1 MIITYNKR
9 EDVSLKVEHMC
20 DDKQAE
26 ENSHKERK
34 VCCAYHTLLLSYAKH
49 TDIHTQTFLESN
61 VNASLL

>member
-34 VCCAYHTLLLSYAKH
+34 VCCAYHTLL
-49 TDIHTQTFLESN
+49 TQTFIESN